1 MSEGYA
7 IDNNALA
14 KSYPLEDIQTH
25 TNILL
30 ENLFLLKN
38 LHPQLFLKWD
48 RLYDL
53 LEVACIYHD
62 LGKLYP
68 MFQQAIKN
76 KTHHTGEVPHGV
88 LSLAFIDYKWLKKQG
103 FSKDDL
109 KILSMAVA
117 YHHDRKMPRHN
128 EDIEEEFLKLQE
140 PFRKFNYSKIPTRY
154 LATEID
160 ERYFSANKRFGK
172 QDKDLFLR
180 LTILQGLL
188 NRLDYAASAHIPV
201 EVPQDFLPAALEN
214 LISRWQKKDPCIAW
228 NDLQVY
234 MKENPDKNLIVIAQT
249 GMGKTEAGLLWLN
262 QNKGFFTLPLKSA
275 INAIYD
281 RIATDIVP
289 EIKLEAKRV
298 GLLHSDT
305 YSEYIKQKQDDE
317 STDIYYT
324 RTKQLSLPLTVC
336 TLDQLFSF
344 VFFYRGFEHKLATL
358 SYSKVIIDEVQM
370 YSADLTAYL
379 ILGLQYISQVGG
391 QFSILTATLPTLFV
405 DLLKEMKIPFEPPR
419 VFTNDLIRHSI
430 KVIDKEINA
439 KDITEISRSGKKIL
453 VICNTIKSAVKL
465 FHQLQTEHQEVHLLH
480 SHFTKSDR
488 ALKEKHILK
497 VGHKD
502 STESGIWIATQIVEA
517 SLDIDFDLL
526 FTELSDLNG
535 LFQRMGRCYR
545 NRPLD
550 IPYNCF
556 VFTGGDKLCS
566 GVDVFI
572 DKKIHQLSKE
582 TILKIDGVIDENQK
596 VAMVSE
602 LYTKENLP
610 EYYQEIKKA
619 IIYIESCLP
628 YELSKREATEA
639 FRNIDNVSIIPR
651 KVFED
656 NQATIENA
664 IKVIKKDHKGA
675 TKQEKIVARNNI
687 SKYMVDISR
696 YLANQIE
703 SEVIKINNYE
713 QILIAECDYNDQVGI
728 IRPVVKSK
736 TKFADF
742 SSVSF

>member
-1 MSEGYA
+1 
-7 IDNNALA
+7 
-14 KSYPLEDIQTH
+14 
-25 TNILL
+25 
-30 ENLFLLKN
+30 
-38 LHPQLFLKWD
+38 
-48 RLYDL
+48 
-53 LEVACIYHD
+53 
-62 LGKLYP
+62 

-140 PFRKFNYSKIPTRY
+140 PFRKFNYSKIPTRH

-201 EVPQDFLPAALEN
+201 EVPQNFLPAALEN

-262 QNKGFFTLPLKSA
+262 QDKGFFTLPLKSA

-281 RIATDIVP
+281 RIVTNIAPDV
-289 EIKLEAKRV
+289 KLEAKRV
-298 GLLHSDT
+298 DCCTQILIVNTLNRS
-305 YSEYIKQKQDDE
+305 
-317 STDIYYT
+317 
-324 RTKQLSLPLTVC
+324 RTMNLQIFIIPAPSSFLAATVC

-379 ILGLQYISQVGG
+379 ILGLQYISRVGG

-465 FHQLQTEHQEVHLLH
+465 FQQLQADHQEVHLLH

-502 STESGIWIATQIVEA
+502 IPNQN
-517 SLDIDFDLL
+517 LDSNPD
-526 FTELSDLNG
+526 S
-535 LFQRMGRCYR
+535 
-545 NRPLD
+545 
-550 IPYNCF
+550 
-556 VFTGGDKLCS
+556 
-566 GVDVFI
+566 
-572 DKKIHQLSKE
+572 
-582 TILKIDGVIDENQK
+582 
-596 VAMVSE
+596 
-602 LYTKENLP
+602 
-610 EYYQEIKKA
+610 
-619 IIYIESCLP
+619 
-628 YELSKREATEA
+628 
-639 FRNIDNVSIIPR
+639 
-651 KVFED
+651 
-656 NQATIENA
+656 
-664 IKVIKKDHKGA
+664 
-675 TKQEKIVARNNI
+675 
-687 SKYMVDISR
+687 
-696 YLANQIE
+696 
-703 SEVIKINNYE
+703 
-713 QILIAECDYNDQVGI
+713 
-728 IRPVVKSK
+728 
-736 TKFADF
+736 
-742 SSVSF
+742 